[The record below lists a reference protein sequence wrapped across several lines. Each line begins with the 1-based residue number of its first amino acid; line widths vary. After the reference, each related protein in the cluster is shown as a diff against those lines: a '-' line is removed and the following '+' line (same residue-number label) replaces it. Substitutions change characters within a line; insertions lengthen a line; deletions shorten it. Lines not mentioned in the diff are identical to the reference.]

1 MVPQFQRERPS
12 ERSEYPATKHRLTI
26 IIDAGL
32 LIITDERTTAR
43 HVTTHLPRTRA
54 GLLQRFRRS
63 GGTLGALLL
72 IAAGAACGS
81 DDPTEPIQTAGC
93 PAASGAAPANALT
106 VLGCGNFKPKRTS
119 AEIFVRGTTAY
130 TTTWG
135 NATSAGSVFYIWDV
149 AGNAPVLVDSVQVD
163 GARTLG
169 DIAVSD
175 DGAYLFVATEQTGA
189 LVVYSLANPRQPAL
203 VNRYSSPEILS
214 GVHTAEI
221 ARVNGKLY
229 GFLCIDPG
237 ASPARIVIVDLGN
250 PAAPQPVFSQTIG
263 TPYVHDT
270 FVRDGILFLALW
282 NSGVAI
288 WDIGGGGK
296 GGTPASPVEL
306 GRVQTA
312 NGEAHNIWWFKD
324 PSTGSAKY
332 AFVGE
337 EGPGNIGVS
346 AVGDIHVIDVSNMA
360 APREVAFYTV
370 PGAGTHNFSMDEAN
384 GILYAAYYNGGVR
397 ALDVRG
403 DLETCT
409 AGQKSAPRNQGVA
422 ICDLGKMGR
431 ELAVGLKDRA
441 DPVYVWGVQFLS
453 GSVYASDMLNGIWKL
468 RAASR

>member
-1 MVPQFQRERPS
+1 MTTPLSRIEVRL
-12 ERSEYPATKHRLTI
+12 THRL
-26 IIDAGL
+26 
-32 LIITDERTTAR
+32 
-43 HVTTHLPRTRA
+43 
-54 GLLQRFRRS
+54 RRS
-63 GGTLGALLL
+63 VSTLGALLL
-72 IAAGAACGS
+72 LAAGAACGS
-81 DDPTEPIQTAGC
+81 DDPTEPIQTADC
-93 PAASGAAPANALT
+93 PAAAGAAPANALT
-106 VLGCGNFKPKRTS
+106 VLGCGNFKPKRTT
-119 AEIFVRGTTAY
+119 AELYVRGTTAY

-135 NATSAGSVFYIWDV
+135 NASSAGSVFYVWDV
-149 AGNAPVLVDSVQVD
+149 TGNAPTLVDSVQVE

-175 DGAYLFVATEQTGA
+175 DGAYLFVATEQTGSLA
-189 LVVYSLANPRQPAL
+189 IYSLANPRQPVL
-203 VNRYSSPEILS
+203 VTRYSSAEILP

-250 PAAPQPVFSQTIG
+250 PAAPQPVYSQQIG

-282 NSGVAI
+282 NAGVAI

-312 NGEAHNIWWFKD
+312 NGEVHNIWWFKD

-332 AFVGE
+332 AFIGE

-346 AVGDIHVIDVSNMA
+346 ALGDIHVVDVSNMA

-370 PGAGTHNFSMDEAN
+370 PGAGTHNFSMDEAS

-403 DLETCT
+403 ALDTCT
-409 AGQKSAPRNQGVA
+409 PAQKTAPRNQAVA
-422 ICDLGKMGR
+422 ICDLSKMGR

-441 DPVYVWGVQFLS
+441 DPVYVWGVQFLN